1 MWSFA
6 GMAQTGAMSSD
17 PGSGIAEFRL
27 RPARFPADLEA
38 VAAAMT
44 AAAPRFPMTPRL
56 LAERNAAR
64 DPALKGAEL
73 VAEVAGAVVA
83 VGSAE
88 QQGSGEHAD
97 AFRLN
102 LRVAEAWQRR
112 GVGRALLGRLE
123 QEALALGGRVLK
135 GNVRQDVPGAVAL
148 AERGGYRRAWTRYES
163 RLKVPPGHTYPEFEG
178 LLERVQR
185 EGVVFRSL
193 TEVADDP
200 QRDRR
205 LWELDWRLMND
216 VPLGMSLSRP
226 PLDVWVSQTLTTL
239 SFQPDLSFVALDPA
253 QDDPLTGPYIG
264 LSTLEYLPGGFYVI
278 GMTGVLPG
286 YRGRGVAKAL
296 KVRAMRALAA
306 RPGLPDGGSEIRTFN
321 DPPNVVMLGMNAS
334 LGFERGP
341 DIYRY
346 ERELREQ

>member
-1 MWSFA
+1 
-6 GMAQTGAMSSD
+6 MSSD
-17 PGSGIAEFRL
+17 AGSGAAEFRL

-38 VAAAMT
+38 AAAVMT

-64 DPALKGAEL
+64 DPALKNAEL
-73 VAEVAGAVVA
+73 VAEVGGELVA

-88 QQGSGEHAD
+88 QQDGSEHAD

-102 LRVAEAWQRR
+102 LRVAEGWQRR
-112 GVGRALLGRLE
+112 GVGRSLLARLE
-123 QEALALGGRVLK
+123 QEVLALGGRVVR
-135 GNVRQDVPGAVAL
+135 GNVRQDVPGALAL
-148 AERGGYRRAWTRYES
+148 AERGGYHRTWTRYES
-163 RLKVPPGHTYPEFEG
+163 RLKVRSGHTYPEFAH

-193 TEVADDP
+193 SALANDP

-205 LWELDWRLMND
+205 LYELDWRLMND

-226 PLDVWVSQTLTTL
+226 PLDVWVSQNLTTQT
-239 SFQPDLSFVALDPA
+239 SEPDLSFVALHPA

-264 LSTLEYLPGGFYVI
+264 LSTLEHTPGGFYVI

-296 KVRAMRALAA
+296 KVQAMRALAA
-306 RPGLPDGGSEIRTFN
+306 RPGSPAGGDEIRTFN
-321 DPPNVVMLGMNAS
+321 DPPNVAMLGMNAS

-346 ERELREQ
+346 ERELRPG